1 MGSYVMDEMVG
12 STARVL
18 LPYGHAEVLKTHS
31 RTELVAGADPDQ
43 ARLGDFGRRWEVDR
57 LYSDHREMLERET
70 PEVVSIASPPTLHA
84 QHVVDCA
91 ERGVKGIFCEKPIA
105 PTLAQADEMIRACE
119 AKGAALAINHVRR
132 GDPYMQQ
139 AHKLLEGGEIGDLL
153 TVTVTWAGRLFL
165 TGTHSYDLVNY
176 FLGDIPTRW
185 LIGHAEEPSSEMS
198 VVPTQRGRDVGGTA
212 YAVYENGA
220 RAFFNGRD
228 RHTSW
233 RAEISGTKGLINLTP
248 NDAQLWKQ
256 NDAGPFHQLL
266 QHPFPQT
273 MYYTAP
279 MLYLLGDLIEA
290 MEAGREPMSS
300 GSTARHALELVLA
313 THYSSQHDN
322 TKVHFPLEELDMS
335 PPFDWFGEG
344 GQTLYYAPNAGAR
357 D

>member
-70 PEVVSIASPPTLHA
+70 PEVVSIANPPTLHA

-185 LIGHAEEPSSEMS
+185 LMGHAEEPSSEMS
-198 VVPTQRGRDVGGTA
+198 RRPHAAWQRRRWHRLCCLRERCPSILQRPRPPHFVASRDFGNQRPDQPDA
-212 YAVYENGA
+212 ER
-220 RAFFNGRD
+220 RA
-228 RHTSW
+228 
-233 RAEISGTKGLINLTP
+233 
-248 NDAQLWKQ
+248 
-256 NDAGPFHQLL
+256 
-266 QHPFPQT
+266 
-273 MYYTAP
+273 
-279 MLYLLGDLIEA
+279 
-290 MEAGREPMSS
+290 
-300 GSTARHALELVLA
+300 ALEA
-313 THYSSQHDN
+313 
-322 TKVHFPLEELDMS
+322 E
-335 PPFDWFGEG
+335 
-344 GQTLYYAPNAGAR
+344 
-357 D
+357 